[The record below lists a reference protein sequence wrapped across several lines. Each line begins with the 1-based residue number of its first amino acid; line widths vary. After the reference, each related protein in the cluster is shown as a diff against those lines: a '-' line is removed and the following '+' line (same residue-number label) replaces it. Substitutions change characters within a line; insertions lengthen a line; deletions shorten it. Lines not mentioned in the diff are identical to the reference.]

1 MNFGQTVSPGMRRLF
16 ATCRHESD
24 LLHGFD
30 ASMLAEH
37 GGTTA
42 LRLSQAGVRRLV
54 LFRRVRRSRLSSAL
68 VARPRR

>member
-1 MNFGQTVSPGMRRLF
+1 MRRLF

-30 ASMLAEH
+30 ASMIAEH

-42 LRLSQAGVRRLV
+42 LRLSQAGVRR
-54 LFRRVRRSRLSSAL
+54 
-68 VARPRR
+68 